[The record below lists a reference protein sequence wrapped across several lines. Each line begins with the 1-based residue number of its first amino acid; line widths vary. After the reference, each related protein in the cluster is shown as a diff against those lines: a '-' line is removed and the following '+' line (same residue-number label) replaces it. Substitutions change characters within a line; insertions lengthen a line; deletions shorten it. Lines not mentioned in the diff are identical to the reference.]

1 MRRFRLVPALIVS
14 LALIGAACGSDEGDG
29 ATTEG
34 GGATTATGGAG
45 GDTTAAG
52 ADTTAAGDTEPAGT
66 AAGSLTSVG
75 MALPGPKNDKGFNQS
90 HYDGLV
96 AAGEKYGFTPNVVE
110 NVVDPQARI
119 DALKNLAADNPVV
132 IGVGGEYAEAGLTAA
147 PQYPDVSFVVINGQ
161 TDPAIPNLHAYF
173 VRQGVP
179 AYIAG
184 VVAAQLTQA
193 KKVGYLGGEL
203 IPPTTQSDDGFK
215 AGVASV
221 DPSIEYASTIVGNFN
236 DPEKAKTA
244 AAAQISAGADVIFA
258 LLDAG
263 FPGVEQAV
271 TESGKDV
278 LLINP
283 IFPRCDEGPNIVGV
297 AFLSSGAL
305 VDQIVSDAMNGSL
318 PTEPKFYGVENTDI
332 QRFELCDGFAEH
344 QALVDETT
352 DAINAGDVE
361 LPEGV

>member
-1 MRRFRLVPALIVS
+1 MGRRTFVPSLV
-14 LALIGAACGSDEGDG
+14 LALALVGAACGSDDDGGSAATTG
-29 ATTEG
+29 ATEG
-34 GGATTATGGAG
+34 TTAGTSATGGSTPASTG
-45 GDTTAAG
+45 GA
-52 ADTTAAGDTEPAGT
+52 E
-66 AAGSLTSVG
+66 LKSVG

-119 DALKNLAADNPVV
+119 DALKNLAADNPLV
-132 IGVGGEYAEAGLTAA
+132 IGVGGEYAEPGLTAA
-147 PQYPDVSFVVINGQ
+147 PQFGDVAFAVINGQ
-161 TDPAIPNLHAYF
+161 TDPGIPNLHAYF

-184 VVAAQLTQA
+184 VVAAQLTKT

-215 AGVASV
+215 AGVADT

-236 DPEKAKTA
+236 DPEKAKQA

-271 TESGKDV
+271 QESGKDV

-305 VDQIVSDAMNGSL
+305 VDQIVSDYKNGSL
-318 PTEPKFYGVENTDI
+318 PKDPKFYGVENPDI
-332 QRFELCDGFAEH
+332 QKFQLCDAFAEH
-344 QALVDETT
+344 QSLVDETT
-352 DAINAGDVE
+352 AKINSGDIK

>member
-1 MRRFRLVPALIVS
+1 MRRRTYLPSLLATCALLVV
-14 LALIGAACGSDEGDG
+14 ACGDDDSDGSS
-29 ATTEG
+29 T
-34 GGATTATGGAG
+34 
-45 GDTTAAG
+45 
-52 ADTTAAGDTEPAGT
+52 ADTAVEAADTGAEGSPAP
-66 AAGSLTSVG
+66 ADASDMSIG

-90 HYDGLV
+90 HYDGLI
-96 AAGEKYGFTPNVVE
+96 AASEAYGFTPNVVE

-119 DALKNLAADNPVV
+119 DAMKNLAADNDLV

-147 PQYPDVSFVVINGQ
+147 PQFADVEFVVINGEM
-161 TDPAIPNLHAYF
+161 DPEIPNLHAYF

-184 VVAAQLTQA
+184 VIAAELTEA
-193 KKVGYLGGEL
+193 NKVGYLGGEL
-203 IPPTTQSDDGFK
+203 IPPTTQSDDGFR
-215 AGVASV
+215 AGVTDT

-236 DPEKAKTA
+236 DPEKAKEA

-283 IFPRCDEGPNIVGV
+283 IFPRCDEGENIVGV
-297 AFLSSGAL
+297 TFLSSGNL
-305 VDQIVSDAMNGSL
+305 VDQIVRDTMDGAL
-318 PTEPKFYGVENTDI
+318 PTEPKFYGLENLDI
-332 QRFELCDGFAEH
+332 QSFQLCEPFSDLQG
-344 QALVDETT
+344 LVDETT
-352 DAINAGDVE
+352 EQINSGE
-361 LPEGV
+361 ITLPDGV

>member
-1 MRRFRLVPALIVS
+1 MGRRKIVASLVMVVALV
-14 LALIGAACGSDEGDG
+14 GAACGSDDGGSSSEGS
-29 ATTEG
+29 TTPGSAEPGSSAEAGSTPASSG
-34 GGATTATGGAG
+34 GGV
-45 GDTTAAG
+45 
-52 ADTTAAGDTEPAGT
+52 E
-66 AAGSLTSVG
+66 LTSVG

-90 HYDGLV
+90 HYDGLI

-119 DALKNLAADNPVV
+119 DAMKNLAADNPLV
-132 IGVGGEYAEAGLTAA
+132 IGVGGEYADPGLTAA
-147 PQYPDVSFVVINGQ
+147 PQFPDVTFAVINGQ

-179 AYIAG
+179 AYIGG
-184 VVAAQLTQA
+184 VVAAQLTKS

-215 AGVASV
+215 AGVMAT

-271 TESGKDV
+271 QESGKDV

-283 IFPRCDEGPNIVGV
+283 IFPRCDEGPNIIGV
-297 AFLSSGAL
+297 AILSSGAL
-305 VDQIVSDAMNGSL
+305 VDQIIADYKDGAL
-318 PTEPKFYGVENTDI
+318 PKEPKFYGVENPDI
-332 QRFELCDGFAEH
+332 QKFQLCEPFA
-344 QALVDETT
+344 QYQDLVDETT
-352 DAINAGDVE
+352 TKINSGE
-361 LPEGV
+361 ITLPEGV

>member
-1 MRRFRLVPALIVS
+1 MRRTFVSSLVAT
-14 LALIGAACGSDEGDG
+14 LALVGAACGSS
-29 ATTEG
+29 G
-34 GGATTATGGAG
+34 GSSAG
-45 GDTTAAG
+45 STAAPAG
-52 ADTTAAGDTEPAGT
+52 STAAPAGSTAAAAGSTAAPAGSTAGT
-66 AAGSLTSVG
+66 AAGTVKSVG

-90 HYDGLV
+90 HYDGLI

-119 DALKNLAADNPVV
+119 DAWKNLAADNPLV
-132 IGVGGEYAEAGLTAA
+132 IGVGGEYAEPGLTAA
-147 PQYPDVSFVVINGQ
+147 PQYSDVQFAIINGQ
-161 TDPAIPNLHAYF
+161 TDPNIPNLHAYF

-179 AYIAG
+179 AYIGG
-184 VVAAQLTQA
+184 VIAAQLTKT

-215 AGVASV
+215 AGVAAT
-221 DPSIEYASTIVGNFN
+221 DPSIQYASTIVGNFN
-236 DPEKAKTA
+236 DAEKAKEA

-271 TESGKDV
+271 KESGKDV

-297 AFLSSGAL
+297 AVLSSGAL
-305 VDQIVSDAMNGSL
+305 VDQIVNDYLHDAL
-318 PTEPKFYGVENTDI
+318 PKDPKFYGVENQEI
-332 QRFELCDGFAEH
+332 QKFQLCDPFAKY
-344 QALVDETT
+344 QSVVDDTT
-352 DAINAGDVE
+352 AKINSGE
-361 LPEGV
+361 IKLPEGV

>member
-1 MRRFRLVPALIVS
+1 MRRTSVIPSLVVA
-14 LALIGAACGSDEGDG
+14 LALIGASCGSDNNSGS
-29 ATTEG
+29 
-34 GGATTATGGAG
+34 
-45 GDTTAAG
+45 DTTAA
-52 ADTTAAGDTEPAGT
+52 AAGSAATESAATESAATEPAATG
-66 AAGSLTSVG
+66 GSELTSVG

-90 HYDGLV
+90 HYDGLI

-119 DALKNLAADNPVV
+119 DALKNLAADNPLV

-147 PQYPDVSFVVINGQ
+147 PQFSDVGFVVINGE
-161 TDPAIPNLHAYF
+161 TSPDAPNLHAYF

-184 VVAAQLTQA
+184 VVAAQLTKS

-215 AGVASV
+215 AGVAAA

-236 DPEKAKTA
+236 DPEKAKEA

-297 AFLSSGAL
+297 AFLSSGGL
-305 VDQIVSDAMNGSL
+305 VDQIVSDYQGGTL
-318 PTEPKFYGVENTDI
+318 PAEAKFYGVENQDI

-344 QALVDETT
+344 QSLVDETT
-352 DAINAGDVE
+352 AKINSGE
-361 LPEGV
+361 ITLPDGV

>member
-1 MRRFRLVPALIVS
+1 MGEGEAMRRRSFVTSVVIT
-14 LALIGAACGSDEGDG
+14 LALVGAACGSS
-29 ATTEG
+29 G
-34 GGATTATGGAG
+34 GSSTGTTAGSTGSS
-45 GDTTAAG
+45 T
-52 ADTTAAGDTEPAGT
+52 
-66 AAGSLTSVG
+66 AGSSTPGSTTLKSVG

-96 AAGEKYGFTPNVVE
+96 AAGTKYGFTPNIVE

-119 DALKNLAADNPVV
+119 DALKNLAADNPLV
-132 IGVGGEYAEAGLTAA
+132 IGVGGEYAEPGLTAA
-147 PQYPDVSFVVINGQ
+147 PQFPDVQFVIINGQ
-161 TDPAIPNLHAYF
+161 TDPKSPNLHAYF

-179 AYIAG
+179 AYIGG
-184 VVAAQLTQA
+184 VVAAQLTKT

-215 AGVASV
+215 AGVAATDS
-221 DPSIEYASTIVGNFN
+221 SIEYASTIVGNFN
-236 DPEKAKTA
+236 DPEKAKVA

-297 AFLSSGAL
+297 AFLSSGGL
-305 VDQIVSDAMNGSL
+305 VDQIISDAMGNTL
-318 PTEPKFYGVENTDI
+318 PKDAKFYGVENQSI
-332 QRFELCDGFAEH
+332 QKFQLCDAFTKY
-344 QALVDETT
+344 QSVVDDTT
-352 DAINAGDVE
+352 AKINSGE
-361 LPEGV
+361 IKLPEGV